1 MSLPFHLPYWILAL
15 VVVYLLPQAAKAY
28 KRHRQLVW
36 LRCPENQLDV
46 LVQLR
51 RGPSIADGAPALPV
65 TDCARWPQRRGC
77 AQACASHGAALPAS
91 LDDGAGPEA
100 PPLGT

>member
-1 MSLPFHLPYWILAL
+1 MSLPYHLPYWILAL
-15 VVVYLLPQAAKAY
+15 VIVYLLPQAAKAY

-51 RGPSIADGAPALPV
+51 RSPSAPPGPGCTPAQPV

-77 AQACASHGAALPAS
+77 AQACGWLQV
-91 LDDGAGPEA
+91 
-100 PPLGT
+100 